1 MCSDFLLSVSAN
13 DTDTGICS
21 FSKAIDLV
29 LPQFFLLDL
38 DRIQN
43 HIQLHE
49 ETPHSSFLVNDHST
63 MVDGARAPN
72 EQLNYNPLL

>member
-1 MCSDFLLSVSAN
+1 MIQTRGCARFQRL
-13 DTDTGICS
+13 
-21 FSKAIDLV
+21 DLV

-49 ETPHSSFLVNDHST
+49 GTPHSSFLVNDHST
-63 MVDGARAPN
+63 MVEGSRAPN